1 MYTKNEVIDYVREED
16 VKFIRLAFTDV
27 HGNPKNISVMPG
39 ELPRAFSEGISFDA
53 SAIEGFGGEVKSDL
67 FLVPD
72 PATLSP
78 LPWRPSH
85 GRVVRMFCDIRRP
98 DGTYFEGC
106 SRVLLRNA
114 VAEAKKEGLSF
125 GFGAEMEFYLFE
137 TDEEGKATVRP
148 RRIYGYGA
156 RRQRRERPPR
166 DMPHARRD
174 GDNPGKLSP

>member
-98 DGTYFEGC
+98 DGTYFEG
-106 SRVLLRNA
+106 
-114 VAEAKKEGLSF
+114 
-125 GFGAEMEFYLFE
+125 Y
-137 TDEEGKATVRP
+137 GKRCIGPV
-148 RRIYGYGA
+148 
-156 RRQRRERPPR
+156 
-166 DMPHARRD
+166 PHR
-174 GDNPGKLSP
+174 